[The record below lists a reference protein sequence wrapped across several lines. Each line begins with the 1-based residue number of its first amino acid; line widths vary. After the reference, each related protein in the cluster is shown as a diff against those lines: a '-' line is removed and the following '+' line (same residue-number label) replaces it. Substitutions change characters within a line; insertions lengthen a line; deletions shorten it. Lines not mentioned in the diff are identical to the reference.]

1 MELIGFCIGFFL
13 LGTLL
18 GLLGTLLFIRGW
30 DSRGRVDSGRKP
42 FGKLEGQDPV
52 VNTDREFIDGIRQ
65 ERYEKGLDPYINES

>member
-1 MELIGFCIGFFL
+1 M
-13 LGTLL
+13 
-18 GLLGTLLFIRGW
+18 LFIRGW

-42 FGKLEGQDPV
+42 FGKSGAQDPV

>member
-1 MELIGFCIGFFL
+1 MGLIGLYVTIFL

-18 GLLGTLLFIRGW
+18 GLCGTLLFIRGW

-42 FGKLEGQDPV
+42 FGKSGAQDPV